1 MKELTT
7 QEAFNK
13 AAACCS
19 GAEYCLS
26 DIQKKLDKWGLG
38 AAQQKEVLT
47 RLQAEKFIDEARFSR
62 CFVRDKF
69 RYNQWGRIKIMQA
82 FRLKNIPDTC
92 CREALTE
99 IEEEEYLCV
108 LRKLLQSKARSVK
121 AASDYERN
129 GKLIRFI
136 RIMTNNLSGVPSVVF
151 GLFGMS
157 LFVSTLGWGDSIIAG
172 SFTLALMSLPL
183 IIRTTEEALK
193 SIDDSFRHGSL
204 ALGATKLQT
213 IRRVVLPMAFPN
225 IIT

>member
-1 MKELTT
+1 MQKMKELTT

-129 GKLIRFI
+129 GKLIRFG
-136 RIMTNNLSGVPSVVF
+136 LSRGFERNAITRCLHVEEE
-151 GLFGMS
+151 
-157 LFVSTLGWGDSIIAG
+157 D
-172 SFTLALMSLPL
+172 FT
-183 IIRTTEEALK
+183 
-193 SIDDSFRHGSL
+193 
-204 ALGATKLQT
+204 
-213 IRRVVLPMAFPN
+213 
-225 IIT
+225 

>member
-129 GKLIRFI
+129 GKLIRF
-136 RIMTNNLSGVPSVVF
+136 
-151 GLFGMS
+151 GLAA
-157 LFVSTLGWGDSIIAG
+157 D
-172 SFTLALMSLPL
+172 
-183 IIRTTEEALK
+183 LK
-193 SIDDSFRHGSL
+193 
-204 ALGATKLQT
+204 
-213 IRRVVLPMAFPN
+213 
-225 IIT
+225 

>member
-1 MKELTT
+1 MQKMKELTT

-47 RLQAEKFIDEARFSR
+47 RLQVEKFIDEARFSR

-82 FRLKNIPDTC
+82 LRLKNIPDTC
-92 CREALTE
+92 CREAMAE

-108 LRKLLQSKARSVK
+108 LRKLLQSKSRSVK

-129 GKLIRFI
+129 GKLIRFG
-136 RIMTNNLSGVPSVVF
+136 LSRGFEMNAITRCLYVEEE
-151 GLFGMS
+151 
-157 LFVSTLGWGDSIIAG
+157 D
-172 SFTLALMSLPL
+172 FT
-183 IIRTTEEALK
+183 
-193 SIDDSFRHGSL
+193 
-204 ALGATKLQT
+204 
-213 IRRVVLPMAFPN
+213 
-225 IIT
+225 

>member
-1 MKELTT
+1 MITGIVVALLLAVIVFQYMIIKIDKDKRHEAGHDKLTGLCNPEHLMQKMKELTT

-38 AAQQKEVLT
+38 AAQQEEVLT
-47 RLQAEKFIDEARFSR
+47 RLQAEKFIDEARFCR

-82 FRLKNIPDTC
+82 LRLKNIPDTC
-92 CREALTE
+92 CREALAE

-121 AASDYERN
+121 AASDYEHN
-129 GKLIRFI
+129 GKLIRFG
-136 RIMTNNLSGVPSVVF
+136 LSRGFEMNAITRCLHVEEE
-151 GLFGMS
+151 
-157 LFVSTLGWGDSIIAG
+157 D
-172 SFTLALMSLPL
+172 FT
-183 IIRTTEEALK
+183 
-193 SIDDSFRHGSL
+193 
-204 ALGATKLQT
+204 
-213 IRRVVLPMAFPN
+213 
-225 IIT
+225 

>member
-1 MKELTT
+1 MQKMKELTT

-82 FRLKNIPDTC
+82 LRLKH
-92 CREALTE
+92 
-99 IEEEEYLCV
+99 
-108 LRKLLQSKARSVK
+108 S
-121 AASDYERN
+121 
-129 GKLIRFI
+129 
-136 RIMTNNLSGVPSVVF
+136 
-151 GLFGMS
+151 
-157 LFVSTLGWGDSIIAG
+157 
-172 SFTLALMSLPL
+172 
-183 IIRTTEEALK
+183 
-193 SIDDSFRHGSL
+193 RH
-204 ALGATKLQT
+204 
-213 IRRVVLPMAFPN
+213 VLPGGAGRNRRRGIPMCPP
-225 IIT
+225 

>member
-129 GKLIRFI
+129 GKLIRFG
-136 RIMTNNLSGVPSVVF
+136 LSRGFEMNAITRLKKTTSPAYFGDWFPSRKEF
-151 GLFGMS
+151 LFS
-157 LFVSTLGWGDSIIAG
+157 ITPHTLLTA
-172 SFTLALMSLPL
+172 
-183 IIRTTEEALK
+183 
-193 SIDDSFRHGSL
+193 
-204 ALGATKLQT
+204 
-213 IRRVVLPMAFPN
+213 AFCSN
-225 IIT
+225 